1 MNRLLGNAVAK
12 KAQSPT
18 CAFERDCAELKTDEY
33 GCEMRFFAS
42 RSGGRSESG
51 LPVDGIARKRWSR
64 IVLKRVSHIYPASCS
79 VTASG
84 SIRRPAAGSLF
95 CFGYAALR
103 VTVSTFGG
111 PSANAELRPW
121 ESDPL
126 AWLRP
131 V

>member
-1 MNRLLGNAVAK
+1 MNRLLGYGVANEI
-12 KAQSPT
+12 SPLL
-18 CAFERDCAELKTDEY
+18 CALECANTERKTGEY
-33 GCEMRFFAS
+33 ECEMRFFAP
-42 RSGGRSESG
+42 RSGGRRGYG
-51 LPVDGIARKRWSR
+51 LPVVYLARKRLSR
-64 IVLKRVSHIYPASCS
+64 IVLKCVSHIYPASCS

-103 VTVSTFGG
+103 VTASTFGG

>member
-18 CAFERDCAELKTDEY
+18 RAFERDCAELKPDGY
-33 GCEMRFFAS
+33 GCEMRFFAQ
-42 RSGGRSESG
+42 RLGEESGSG
-51 LPVDGIARKRWSR
+51 LPVDSIAMKHWSR